1 MVSIL
6 QLYILFYSTLPPPPP
21 HQKLDYDG
29 GRTLEELIQYVEK
42 RVAGEPIDE
51 PADGPM
57 DSEGGDGDEPGDDNA
72 PKDEL

>member
-1 MVSIL
+1 MIITL
-6 QLYILFYSTLPPPPP
+6 QLKILFYSTLPP

-42 RVAGEPIDE
+42 RVAGEPVEE
-51 PADGPM
+51 PTNEPM
-57 DSEGGDGDEPGDDNA
+57 DEQGGDGDEPDGDNV